1 VPPEDVSDLLAIQD
15 EIAASDEGRLALEQ
29 VLYDEAVQFIL
40 AAAETARQLRKLDN
54 VWQARRIMADALI
67 WIHETRRRVNQE
79 LAVKERP
86 TQTHEAFKR

>member
-1 VPPEDVSDLLAIQD
+1 
-15 EIAASDEGRLALEQ
+15 